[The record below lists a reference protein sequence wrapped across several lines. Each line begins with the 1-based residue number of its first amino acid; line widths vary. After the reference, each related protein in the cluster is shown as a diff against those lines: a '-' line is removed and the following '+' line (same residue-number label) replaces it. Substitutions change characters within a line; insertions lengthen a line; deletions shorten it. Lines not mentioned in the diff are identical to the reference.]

1 LKFIKPIIILCLAV
15 VLSFF
20 TLGLINPSVTVE
32 DKIEVN
38 AMISEAF
45 ASVIEPT
52 TINKW
57 FPQITNIKHFEG
69 LPYTKGSV
77 EKCILQLEDEQIEI
91 EAQIEEINPYK
102 SSIVSFQNHKF
113 KGSVEMF
120 FNQTGKNT
128 LVTYK
133 ISIEGN
139 NIFYRALFALSK
151 SIIESESVLAFA
163 RYKEVVESLPYL

>member
-1 LKFIKPIIILCLAV
+1 MKFIKPIIILCFAV

-20 TLGLINPSVTVE
+20 TLGLLNPNVVIE

-57 FPQITNIKHFEG
+57 FPQITNIEHVEG

-77 EKCILQLEDEQIEI
+77 EKCILQLED
-91 EAQIEEINPYK
+91 
-102 SSIVSFQNHKF
+102 
-113 KGSVEMF
+113 
-120 FNQTGKNT
+120 
-128 LVTYK
+128 
-133 ISIEGN
+133 
-139 NIFYRALFALSK
+139 
-151 SIIESESVLAFA
+151 
-163 RYKEVVESLPYL
+163 

>member
-1 LKFIKPIIILCLAV
+1 MKFIKPIIILCFAV

-20 TLGLINPSVTVE
+20 TLGLLNPNVVIE

-57 FPQITNIKHFEG
+57 FPQITNIEHVEG

-102 SSIVSFQNHKF
+102 SFVISFHNHKF

-120 FNQTGKNT
+120 FNQTGKKT

-133 ISIEGN
+133 SSIE
-139 NIFYRALFALSK
+139 
-151 SIIESESVLAFA
+151 
-163 RYKEVVESLPYL
+163 